1 MRRRPM
7 LVLAPAALA
16 CAPLLLAHG
25 AVAQPGPPPGDRDVR
40 VIQRVG
46 PPPEEMKARFE
57 AMKKQHME
65 DLKTVLR
72 LRPDQEAALAA
83 FAASHEPQR
92 IEMRLPGSTDDPKDG
107 PKTLTTPQRLEQ
119 MSKHEDAM
127 RAAQAK
133 RRDALAKFYAALSP
147 DQQKVFDA
155 LQRLQGPRG
164 HGGPG
169 MGRGGP
175 GMMMMHGGPGG
186 ERRIE
191 IRREVRGGPGA
202 PHED

>member
-1 MRRRPM
+1 MRRRLM
-7 LVLAPAALA
+7 LLLAPAALA
-16 CAPLLLAHG
+16 CATV

-40 VIQRVG
+40 VIRHGG
-46 PPPEEMKARFE
+46 PPPEEMKAHFE

-83 FAASHEPQR
+83 FMASHEPQR
-92 IEMRLPGSTDDPKDG
+92 FEMRLPDPA
-107 PKTLTTPQRLEQ
+107 TTTTPQRLEQ
-119 MSKHEDAM
+119 MAKHEEAM

-133 RRDALAKFYAALSP
+133 RRDALARFYAALSP
-147 DQQKVFDA
+147 EQQKVFDA
-155 LQRLQGPRG
+155 LHRLQGPRG

-169 MGRGGP
+169 MGHGGP
-175 GMMMMHGGPGG
+175 GMFTMHGGPGG
-186 ERRIE
+186 GGNVM
-191 IRREVRGGPGA
+191 IRREIRGGPGG

>member
-1 MRRRPM
+1 MRRRLM
-7 LVLAPAALA
+7 LLIAPAALA
-16 CAPLLLAHG
+16 CATVA
-25 AVAQPGPPPGDRDVR
+25 AAQPAPPPGDVR
-40 VIQRVG
+40 VIRRGG
-46 PPPEEMKARFE
+46 PPPEEMKAHVE

-83 FAASHEPQR
+83 FMASHEPQK
-92 IEMRLPGSTDDPKDG
+92 IQMKLPDPKDG
-107 PKTLTTPQRLEQ
+107 PKTLTTPQRLDE
-119 MSKHEDAM
+119 MARREDAM
-127 RAAQAK
+127 RAAGA
-133 RRDALAKFYAALSP
+133 RRREALTRFYAALSP

-175 GMMMMHGGPGG
+175 GMMMLHGGPGG
-186 ERRIE
+186 DRRIE
-191 IRREVRGGPGA
+191 IRREVRGGPGG
-202 PHED
+202 PKDD

>member
-1 MRRRPM
+1 MRRRLM
-7 LVLAPAALA
+7 LILAPAALA
-16 CAPLLLAHG
+16 CAPLSIASV
-25 AVAQPGPPPGDRDVR
+25 ATAQPAPPPGEVR
-40 VIQRVG
+40 IVRHGG
-46 PPPEEMKARFE
+46 PPPEEMKAHFE
-57 AMKKQHME
+57 AMKKQHLE

-72 LRPDQEAALAA
+72 LRPDQVAALAA

-92 IEMRLPGSTDDPKDG
+92 IEMKAPGAKDG
-107 PKTLTTPQRLEQ
+107 APDAPKTLTTPQRLDE
-119 MSKHEDAM
+119 MARREDAM
-127 RAAQAK
+127 RAAGAR
-133 RRDALAKFYAALSP
+133 RRDALARFYAALSP

-191 IRREVRGGPGA
+191 IRREIRGGPGG
-202 PHED
+202 PNED